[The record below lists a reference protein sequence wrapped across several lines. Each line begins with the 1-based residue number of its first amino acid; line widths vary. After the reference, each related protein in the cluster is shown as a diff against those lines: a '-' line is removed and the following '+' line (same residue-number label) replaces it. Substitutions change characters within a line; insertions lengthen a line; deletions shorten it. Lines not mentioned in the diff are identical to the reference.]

1 MIELSGGVVRL
12 FGPITRTATA
22 FPLRCVPVPR
32 KAAATFAP
40 ALGSST
46 RGRMTPLPP
55 SSPAFRR
62 IASSISDWLVHS
74 PEPVA
79 SMIATRT

>member
-32 KAAATFAP
+32 KAAATFSPDRLEHFGLVGPFAG
-40 ALGSST
+40 AGRFDDRDADVVERIESVWSVKMRTESGCT
-46 RGRMTPLPP
+46 R
-55 SSPAFRR
+55 A
-62 IASSISDWLVHS
+62 
-74 PEPVA
+74 
-79 SMIATRT
+79 